1 MSAPRKPTV
10 AVVGTGGTIASV
22 GGDGLELVRYIDR
35 KQMLPIDALLARTPE
50 LAQVAHVT
58 PVAYDVLQS
67 HGIGPGDWLA
77 LVSRI
82 HALVEERPGLDGIVL
97 THGTATLEET
107 AYFLNLALKVDLPVV
122 LVGAQRPATAV
133 SGDGP
138 LNLVNAVRTAGS
150 VHARGMG
157 VMIVLNDEIQA
168 AREGTKTSTL
178 RLQTFRSPDFGAL
191 GHADADGVAFY
202 RAPLRRHAPE
212 TEFDVSGLDVLPR
225 VDVVHAYAGAD
236 GALVRACVN
245 AGAQGIVAAGF
256 APGLVPP
263 GQLEALNEA
272 ARAGVAV
279 AHCSRAGSGRVPALG
294 ASHAIGS
301 VTTDNLT
308 PQKARILLMLGLAR
322 TRDRAELQRMFDTY

>member
-1 MSAPRKPTV
+1 MNAHARPSV
-10 AVVGTGGTIASV
+10 AVIGTGGTIASV

-35 KQMLPIDALLARTPE
+35 KRMLPIDELLARTPE
-50 LAQVAHVT
+50 LAQVADVT
-58 PVAYDVLQS
+58 PIAYDVLQS
-67 HGIGPGDWLA
+67 HGIGPCDWLA
-77 LVSRI
+77 LASTI
-82 HALVEERPGLDGIVL
+82 HALVAERPGLGGIVV

-107 AYFLNLALKVDLPVV
+107 AYFLNLSLKVDVPVV

-138 LNLVNAVRTAGS
+138 LNLVNGVRTAGS
-150 VHARGMG
+150 PDARGKG

-191 GHADADGVAFY
+191 GHADADGVVFY
-202 RAPLRRHAPE
+202 RAPLRRRAPD
-212 TEFDVSGLDVLPR
+212 TEFDVSGLDALPR

-236 GALVRACVN
+236 GALVRACVE
-245 AGAQGIVAAGF
+245 AGARGIVAAGF
-256 APGLVPP
+256 ASGLVPP
-263 GQLEALNEA
+263 AQLEALNEA

-279 AHCSRAGSGRVPALG
+279 AHCSRVGSGRVPALG
-294 ASHAIGS
+294 ESHASGS

-308 PQKARILLMLGLAR
+308 PQKARILLMLGLTR
-322 TRDRAELQRMFDTY
+322 TRDRGELQRMFDAY

>member
-1 MSAPRKPTV
+1 M
-10 AVVGTGGTIASV
+10 
-22 GGDGLELVRYIDR
+22 
-35 KQMLPIDALLARTPE
+35 
-50 LAQVAHVT
+50 
-58 PVAYDVLQS
+58 
-67 HGIGPGDWLA
+67 
-77 LVSRI
+77 SRI
-82 HALVEERPGLDGIVL
+82 HALVAERPGLDGIVI

-107 AYFLNLALKVDLPVV
+107 AYFLNLALKVEIPVV

-133 SGDGP
+133 SADGP

-150 VHARGMG
+150 AHARGMG

-202 RAPLRRHAPE
+202 RAPLRRHAPDS
-212 TEFDVSGLDVLPR
+212 EFDVSGLDALPR
-225 VDVVHAYAGAD
+225 VDVIYAYAGAD
-236 GALVRACVN
+236 GAAVQACVG

-263 GQLEALNEA
+263 AQLDALNEA

-279 AHCSRAGSGRVPALG
+279 AHCSRVGSGRVPALG
-294 ASHAIGS
+294 ASHARGS
-301 VTTDNLT
+301 VTADNLT
-308 PQKARILLMLGLAR
+308 PQKARILLMLGLTR
-322 TRDRAELQRMFDTY
+322 TRNRTELQRMFDTY

>member
-1 MSAPRKPTV
+1 MSTHAKPSV
-10 AVVGTGGTIASV
+10 AVIGTGGTIASV

-35 KQMLPIDALLARTPE
+35 KRMLPIGELLARTPE
-50 LAQVAHVT
+50 LAQVADVT
-58 PVAYDVLQS
+58 PVAYDALQS

-77 LVSRI
+77 LASRI
-82 HALVEERPGLDGIVL
+82 HALVAERPGFDGIVV

-107 AYFLNLALKVDLPVV
+107 AYFLNLALKVDVPVV

-138 LNLVNAVRTAGS
+138 LNLVNGVRTAGS
-150 VHARGMG
+150 PHARGMG

-202 RAPLRRHAPE
+202 RAPLRRRAPD
-212 TEFDVSGLDVLPR
+212 TEFDVSGLDALPR

-236 GALVRACVN
+236 GALVRACVE
-245 AGAQGIVAAGF
+245 AGARGIVAAGF

-263 GQLEALNEA
+263 AQLRALNEA
-272 ARAGVAV
+272 SRAGVAV
-279 AHCSRAGSGRVPALG
+279 AHCSRVGSGRVPALG
-294 ASHAIGS
+294 GSHAPGS

-308 PQKARILLMLGLAR
+308 PQKARILLMLGLTR
-322 TRDRAELQRMFDTY
+322 TRERGELQRMFDTY

>member
-1 MSAPRKPTV
+1 MSARAKPTV
-10 AVVGTGGTIASV
+10 AVIGTGGTIASV

-35 KQMLPIDALLARTPE
+35 KRMLPIGELLARTPE
-50 LAQVAHVT
+50 LAQVADVT
-58 PVAYDVLQS
+58 PIAYDTLQS

-77 LVSRI
+77 LASRI
-82 HALVEERPGLDGIVL
+82 HALVAEHPGLDGIVV

-107 AYFLNLALKVDLPVV
+107 AYFLNLALKVAVPVV

-138 LNLVNAVRTAGS
+138 LNLVNGVRTAGS
-150 VHARGMG
+150 TDARGMG

-191 GHADADGVAFY
+191 GHADADGVVFY
-202 RAPLRRHAPE
+202 RAPLRRRAPD
-212 TEFDVSGLDVLPR
+212 TEFDVSGLDALPR
-225 VDVVHAYAGAD
+225 VDIVHAYAGAD
-236 GALVRACVN
+236 GALVRACVK

-263 GQLEALNEA
+263 AQLEALNEA
-272 ARAGVAV
+272 SRAGIAV
-279 AHCSRAGSGRVPALG
+279 AHCSRVGSGRVPALG
-294 ASHAIGS
+294 ESHAPGS

-322 TRDRAELQRMFDTY
+322 TRDRGEIQRMFDTY